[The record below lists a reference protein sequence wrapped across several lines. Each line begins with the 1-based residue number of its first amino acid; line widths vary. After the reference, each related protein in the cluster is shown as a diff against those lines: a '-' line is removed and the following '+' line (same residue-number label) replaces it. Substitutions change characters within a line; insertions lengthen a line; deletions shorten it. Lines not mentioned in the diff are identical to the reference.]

1 MSATPNYTKEIAKSR
16 AEIKKS
22 KGEMYKSSFGDLED
36 GTIYR
41 DPAGFKTPGRVGE
54 NPSTLQKSR
63 WQQLAET
70 PVAALGGQSV
80 VEKWNELQEKGFTVK
95 DTTDEIRK
103 SLDTGDWTLPLDIIP
118 EVFIVDPGV
127 TPMADLM
134 TRVTTQDD
142 EVVATPVNAD
152 PEPTFGL
159 EDATGV
165 GTDADGNYVYQ
176 YEQPDYGDLSYPV
189 LGLGMATRLSDKL
202 ILSSANLRNA
212 EAAQEQSAVRGMRKK
227 MEDQIIHGTDTAQGG
242 DAAGFDGFA
251 DLADGDGTPLTDLGD
266 PTALA
271 PEDVEERTRELIDEV
286 EFNGAPHS
294 DIAIVADFDWH
305 RLLRESL
312 VDNVRYDANDSAA
325 GAFGTALDFDG
336 VPVYKSNRM
345 DRSTDIASGETRN
358 AVYAVNM
365 DATYLSMLRETS
377 VQPLAKLG
385 PQQRIGVDNYG
396 TLTAEAPEHIQTFS
410 VTAP

>member
-1 MSATPNYTKEIAKSR
+1 MSASSPNYTKAIAKGR
-16 AEIKKS
+16 HEIKKS
-22 KGEMYKSSFGDLED
+22 KGEMYKSSFDDLPD

-54 NPSTLQKSR
+54 NPSEKQKDR
-63 WQQLAET
+63 WEQLSKE
-70 PVAALGGQSV
+70 PVAELGGMSV
-80 VEKWNELQEKGFTVK
+80 VEKWNQLQKNGFSVQ
-95 DTTDEIRK
+95 DTTNEIRK

-118 EVFIVDPGV
+118 DVYIVDPGV

-142 EVVATPVNAD
+142 EVVATPVDAD

-159 EDATGV
+159 ESPDVAE
-165 GTDADGNYVYQ
+165 DADGNYVYE
-176 YEQPDYGDLSYPV
+176 YEQPEYGDLSYPV
-189 LGLGMATRLSDKL
+189 VGLGMATRISDKM

-212 EAAQEQSAVRGMRKK
+212 SATQEQSAVRGMRKK
-227 MEDQIIHGTDTAQGG
+227 MEDQIIHGTDDAQGG
-242 DAAGFDGFA
+242 DPNGFEGFA
-251 DLADGDGTPLTDLGD
+251 DLADGDGTPVDDLGD
-266 PTALA
+266 PEDLT
-271 PEDVEERTRELIDEV
+271 PETVEERTRGLIDEV
-286 EFNGAPHS
+286 EFRGASHS
-294 DIAIVADFDWH
+294 DISIVADFDWH

-312 VDNVRYDANDSAA
+312 VDNVRYGANDSAA
-325 GAFGTALDFDG
+325 GAFGTALNFDE

-345 DRSTDIASGETRN
+345 DRIESLDDGETRN

-377 VQPLAKLG
+377 VEPLARLG
-385 PQQRIGVDNYG
+385 PQERIGVDNYG
-396 TLTAEAPEHIQTFS
+396 TLTAEAPSHIQTFS